1 MPHLPV
7 FSTIGQG
14 MALFGLN
21 IGKLMKWGI
30 IPSLLSL
37 AALGAALGLGLLL
50 QPEEQGGVPWW
61 WAGFIPAVFF
71 SILAWVPYGMR
82 INQLAVT
89 GRVEPGGHVGK
100 MFTQAALWYF
110 AYGLL
115 VGLIQLGGVLIS
127 AVPVI
132 LVMMN
137 KGQAGVDPRVALA
150 GLATAGLML
159 VFFIMTSPLNLIYA
173 AASVE
178 REPSLGRAYNLGAHC
193 KLRLFVCVVL
203 TGLLFG
209 VLQQGVEWI
218 ASSIGGRFSEHAK
231 LLFAPVL
238 VLVWF
243 FSYVTA
249 AAVPA
254 VAYRILSGLPDPRK
268 SAGDGQPLTVPEPA
282 PASPEPAPGRTSDDG
297 Q

>member
-1 MPHLPV
+1 
-7 FSTIGQG
+7 

-21 IGKLMKWGI
+21 IGRLMKWGI

-89 GRVEPGGHVGK
+89 GQVEPGGYVGK

-115 VGLIQLGGVLIS
+115 VGLIQMGGALIS
-127 AVPVI
+127 AMPV
-132 LVMMN
+132 LLLLMN
-137 KGQAGVDPRVALA
+137 KGQAGADARVALA
-150 GLATAGLML
+150 GLATLALML

-178 REPSLGRAYNLGAHC
+178 REPSLGRAYNLGAHS
-193 KLRLFVCVVL
+193 KLRLFFCVLL

-209 VLQQGVEWI
+209 ILQQGVEWI
-218 ASSIGGRFSEHAK
+218 ASAVGGRFSEHAK
-231 LLFAPVL
+231 LLFAPVQ

-254 VAYRILSGLPDPRK
+254 VAYRILSGLPDPRE
-268 SAGDGQPLTVPEPA
+268 SAGDGQPLTVREPE
-282 PASPEPAPGRTSDDG
+282 PASPEPAPGRTGDDG